1 MKSTII
7 ISTLVLFTLASC
19 SPSIRFAHKK
29 AYSGQRSI
37 AAKQTKERQ
46 KIKEAKDLTDA
57 FLKGEVPQKNYNSA
71 PKITLQDDLI
81 KELEQWIGTKYRF
94 GGMDR
99 TGVDCSALV
108 QNVYGTL
115 GMALPRTADDQFEHA
130 RIIDVPEPGD
140 LVFFAKQNR
149 ITHVGIFVGN
159 NQIIHA
165 STSKGVIKQ
174 DLNTAFLTETFA
186 AFGRVVDFKQLA
198 NR

>member
-1 MKSTII
+1 MKITILISII
-7 ISTLVLFTLASC
+7 ILFTLASC

-29 AYSGQRSI
+29 AYTGESSY
-37 AAKQTKERQ
+37 ATKQSKERK

-57 FLKGEVPQKNYNSA
+57 FLKGEIPQKNYNSA

-99 TGVDCSALV
+99 NGVDCSALV

-115 GMALPRTADDQFEHA
+115 GLTLPRTADDQFEYA
-130 RIIDVPEPGD
+130 RIIDNPEPGD

-149 ITHVGIFVGN
+149 ITHVGVFVGN

-165 STSKGVIKQ
+165 STSKGVVKQ
-174 DLNTAFLTETFA
+174 DLNTAFLTENFA